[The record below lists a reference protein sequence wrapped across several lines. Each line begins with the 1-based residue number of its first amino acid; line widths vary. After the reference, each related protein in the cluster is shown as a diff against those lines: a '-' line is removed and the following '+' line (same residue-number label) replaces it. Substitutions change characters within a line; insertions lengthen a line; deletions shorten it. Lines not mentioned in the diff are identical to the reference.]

1 MNLSAAR
8 PSISKSISGIR
19 VRSGAVYGIII
30 ILAMLAFESFNYS
43 TTAYALKDLLGNL
56 KFGNFAWFTLLALA
70 FCGIDFAGIAR
81 LISPETRKS
90 DVKESWYLFGAW
102 LMAATANAALTWWGV
117 AVAISNHTLKSAALI
132 NTDTLTRIIPL
143 FVAILVWVIRILI
156 IGSLSTA
163 LQRMTESKTE
173 MPNEIFHTQTYS
185 NVAHSA
191 ARSASQPR
199 PAVTVTRNP
208 RTVRP
213 EPTYHSVEGAN
224 SQNNPRSSNLF

>member
-8 PSISKSISGIR
+8 PSMTKTLSGIR

-30 ILAMLAFESFNYS
+30 ILAMIAFETFNYS

-56 KFGNFAWFTLLALA
+56 KFGNVAWSTLLALA

-81 LISPETRKS
+81 LISPDARKS
-90 DVKESWYLFGAW
+90 DQKESWYLFGAW
-102 LMAATANAALTWWGV
+102 LIAALANAALTWWGV
-117 AVAISNHTLKSAALI
+117 AVAIANHSVASTAVI
-132 NTDTLTRIIPL
+132 NANTLTHVIPI
-143 FVAILVWVIRILI
+143 FVAIMVWVIRILI

-163 LQRMTESKTE
+163 LQRLGDSKSKAS
-173 MPNEIFHTQTYS
+173 NDSFQSQVFHS
-185 NVAHSA
+185 SAHSA
-191 ARSASQPR
+191 ARPAAQAR

-213 EPTYHSVEGAN
+213 EPTYHSLDGSNNQN
-224 SQNNPRSSNLF
+224 SQQRSNLF